1 MTPSPVG
8 YHGSFVDVDGNDRS
22 QAFRLRGTSALF
34 QRAKSLYAT
43 LPRALAPGGRALPPH
58 VYYFEVTR
66 ACNLRCQMC
75 QYIDFLENVPVK
87 EQRVGELTT
96 DEWLDVIAQIEPAS
110 LVIFSG
116 GELFVRP
123 DMMTIL
129 DAATKRARVH
139 FITNGTM
146 LDDARVAELERR
158 FAPRL
163 GRKGINIVSI
173 SIDGPPAA
181 HDLIRRKPGGFAR
194 TAEGI
199 GRLHA
204 ARAGRARRVPML
216 TTTTVIQPDNVDTL
230 AELPALL
237 AELDI
242 DIMNLATETRV
253 QDLADFGKRA
263 PRDIETSEITWASIE
278 RGRLDE
284 ALDRTMAAAD
294 AAGIELRMPRMPRAD
309 LLDFYD
315 GGTDGVP
322 TRLDLSGYD
331 CLTPWF
337 GIAVD
342 PWGSVMSC
350 ASYSYGNVREA
361 RLADLWN
368 GDRARAFRRTSR
380 EGLYDFCPGCCMLE
394 HRSAI

>member
-294 AAGIELRMPRMPRAD
+294 AAGCGDFAD
-309 LLDFYD
+309 AHWDRDVGERGLQ
-315 GGTDGVP
+315 
-322 TRLDLSGYD
+322 LSGGQQQRVALARVLLRD
-331 CLTPWF
+331 TPIVVLDEFAARCFSKF
-337 GIAVD
+337 GRT
-342 PWGSVMSC
+342 PRQHRFFK
-350 ASYSYGNVREA
+350 YSHANG
-361 RLADLWN
+361 RLIL
-368 GDRARAFRRTSR
+368 
-380 EGLYDFCPGCCMLE
+380 C
-394 HRSAI
+394 